1 MRRAEAALKGH
12 ILVVDDNEDNRDL
25 LKRRL
30 EREGYKIDC
39 AAGGHEAIR
48 RLDMSS
54 YDLVL
59 LDVMMPDIDGLEV
72 LGHIRQRHSAMA
84 QPVIMVTA
92 QAEIENCVKALEMG
106 ANDYLTKPVD
116 FSIALAR
123 IGTIM
128 AVKGAESRLRDSEE
142 RFSLAVEGSSDGLW
156 DWNLETGEI
165 YFSPRWKSL
174 FGYPDAEMENTP
186 ESWFEKVHAD
196 DIENLRSEIAA
207 HIEGVSLRLECRY
220 RVEHKNG
227 SVRWMVTRGA
237 ARRGSN
243 GRAIRI
249 AGSQSDV
256 TEQVV
261 LDPLTKLP
269 NRTLFLDRVERALLR
284 HARRPDYAFGVLL
297 MQLDKL
303 PAVRDGFGRK
313 RGDAFLSLLAQ
324 KVVMCL
330 RPADTAAAFGD
341 DLFAFLVD
349 DIEDVSDAVRIAN
362 RVQQTLNRRFEVDG
376 AEIFT
381 TASIG
386 IAWSQTGYDEVDS
399 VIRDAQLALNR
410 ARELGG
416 ARHVV
421 FDDALHQRAVARL
434 EVENDLRKAIDNG
447 ELLLHYQPII
457 RLGDKQLAGFEAL
470 IRWQHP
476 ERGLIPPF
484 DFIPLAEESGLILPI
499 GDFVIRE
506 ACRQMVEWCAKY
518 PAARNMTVNVNASSH
533 QLCKGDFADDVLE
546 ALEDTGCPAGQ
557 LKVEITESAIME
569 NLEEAARALDALHA
583 NNVRVAI
590 DDFGTGYSSLATLE
604 KFDIDTL
611 KIDKSFVTEIAVPGK
626 PSPIVD
632 TIIALA
638 HGLGMDV
645 VAEGIE
651 TQEHQDRLTELG
663 CELGQGY
670 FFARPM
676 EVHQVDALFAH
687 YQAKRTRAAV
697 EHRSE
702 DVDAQ
707 EKENASEAPADVFES
722 EDGEQIA
729 GAA

>member
-1 MRRAEAALKGH
+1 MRRSQAGQKGH
-12 ILVVDDNEDNRDL
+12 ILVVDDDADSRNL
-25 LKRRL
+25 LQERL
-30 EREGYKIDC
+30 EGEGYKIDC

-48 RLDMSS
+48 RLDMAS

-59 LDVMMPDIDGLEV
+59 LDVVMPDIDGLGV
-72 LGHIRQRHSAMA
+72 LSHIRQRHSRMA
-84 QPVIMVTA
+84 QPVVMISGQDAMP
-92 QAEIENCVKALEMG
+92 ECMKALDLG
-106 ANDYLTKPVD
+106 ANDYLDKPVD
-116 FSIALAR
+116 FNVALAR
-123 IGTIM
+123 LGTIM
-128 AVKGAESRLRDSEE
+128 AVRQVEAKLQDSEE
-142 RFSLAVEGSSDGLW
+142 RFALAVEGSSDGHW

-174 FGYPDAEMENTP
+174 FGYPDAEMQNTP
-186 ESWFEKVHAD
+186 DSWFEKIHRD
-196 DIENLRSEIAA
+196 DIETVRAGIAA
-207 HIEGVSLRLECRY
+207 HIEGVTLRLECRY

-261 LDPLTKLP
+261 LDPVTKLP
-269 NRTLFLDRVERALLR
+269 NRTLFIDRVERALLR
-284 HARRPDYAFGVLL
+284 KARRPEYAFGILL

-303 PAVRDGFGRK
+303 PAVREGLGRK

-324 KVVMCL
+324 KVIMCL

-362 RVQQTLNRRFEVDG
+362 RVQSTLNRRFEIDG

-381 TASIG
+381 TASFG
-386 IAWSQTGYDEVDS
+386 IAWSQTGYDDVDS
-399 VIRDAQLALNR
+399 VIRDAQLALGR

-434 EVENDLRKAIDNG
+434 EVENDLRKAIDRG
-447 ELLLHYQPII
+447 ELLMHYQPII
-457 RLGDKQLAGFEAL
+457 RLDGQRLAGFEAL

-499 GDFVIRE
+499 GDFVMRE
-506 ACRQMVEWCAKY
+506 SSRQMVEWCAKY
-518 PAARNMTVNVNASSH
+518 PAARSMVMNINASSH

-546 ALEDTGCPAGQ
+546 ALEESGCPAGQ

-569 NLEEAARALDALHA
+569 NIEEAARALDALKA

-590 DDFGTGYSSLATLE
+590 DDFGTGYSSLSTLD
-604 KFDIDTL
+604 KFDIDTV
-611 KIDKSFVTEIAVPGK
+611 KIDKSFVTEIAMPGK
-626 PSPIVD
+626 RSPIVE
-632 TIIALA
+632 TIVALA

-651 TQEHQDRLTELG
+651 TREQQDRLTEMG
-663 CELGQGY
+663 CEYGQGY
-670 FFARPM
+670 YFARPM
-676 EVHQVDALFAH
+676 EVPQVDALFAH
-687 YQAKRTRAAV
+687 YQARKARAAV
-697 EHRSE
+697 SVAATGGNRDLHAER
-702 DVDAQ
+702 
-707 EKENASEAPADVFES
+707 
-722 EDGEQIA
+722 IA